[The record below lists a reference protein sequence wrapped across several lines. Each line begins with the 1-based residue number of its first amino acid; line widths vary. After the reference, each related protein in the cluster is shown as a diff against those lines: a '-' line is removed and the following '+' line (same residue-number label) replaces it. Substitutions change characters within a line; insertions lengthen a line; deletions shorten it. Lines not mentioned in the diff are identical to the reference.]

1 MFDGRWRHAVDR
13 TTKPVGTALVRAG
26 ITADVLTIFGLVM
39 SVVTA
44 LAVGSGHLVA
54 GIFLLFPTGLPDL
67 FDGPV
72 AKASGR
78 ASVRGA
84 FFDSVADRI
93 SDAFLFGGV
102 AWYLAARHH
111 GEMVLLPFAILAVT
125 SLISYQRAKAEL
137 LGLSA
142 KGGLMERAERFILL
156 GLCFIAGAVSAAALV
171 PALWVFFGLL
181 CATAVGR
188 FVNVWKEAEGP
199 PPLVPTRAV
208 LGRGRHGRHASGA
221 GPLARRTGGLAL
233 ADLARSPCPSRRPR
247 GARRGA
253 RAAPPSPSGR
263 WRARRAGVPSSRSGR
278 IWRARREARP
288 TARSRPSARVA
299 RLLSRAPPRSD
310 LLAPVPDVSDTVRV
324 PIDEQHRHPSPDAV
338 EPTPT
343 AGAWAA
349 YLDVPRPRDGHAEA
363 ARGRGR
369 RGRRRWWRWCCRRLG
384 QGGRHVRAPPAAG
397 ARPRAERRR
406 GRGHRHGGPF

>member
-13 TTKPVGTALVRAG
+13 TTKPVGTVLVRAG

-44 LAVGSGHLVA
+44 FVVGSGHLVA
-54 GIFLLFPTGLPDL
+54 GVFLLFPTGLPDL

-156 GLCFIAGAVSAAALV
+156 GLCFIAGAVSASALV

-181 CATAVGR
+181 SATALGR
-188 FVNVWKEAEGP
+188 FVSVWKEAEGP
-199 PPLVPTRAV
+199 PPVVPVRAAFASAGAADSDVSRRALARWREGRVDSRWRAWRETRAQ
-208 LGRGRHGRHASGA
+208 RDAA
-221 GPLARRTGGLAL
+221 GVRVTV
-233 ADLARSPCPSRRPR
+233 PR
-247 GARRGA
+247 
-253 RAAPPSPSGR
+253 RAAQPSGR

-278 IWRARREARP
+278 IWRARREARH
-288 TARSRPSARVA
+288 ASR
-299 RLLSRAPPRSD
+299 
-310 LLAPVPDVSDTVRV
+310 
-324 PIDEQHRHPSPDAV
+324 
-338 EPTPT
+338 
-343 AGAWAA
+343 G
-349 YLDVPRPRDGHAEA
+349 
-363 ARGRGR
+363 GR
-369 RGRRRWWRWCCRRLG
+369 R
-384 QGGRHVRAPPAAG
+384 PAS
-397 ARPRAERRR
+397 R
-406 GRGHRHGGPF
+406 GF

>member
-13 TTKPVGTALVRAG
+13 TTKPVGTALVRVG
-26 ITADVLTIFGLVM
+26 ITADVLTIFGLAM

-44 LAVGSGHLVA
+44 LAVGSGHLIA

-156 GLCFIAGAVSAAALV
+156 GLCFIAASISAAAFV
-171 PALWVFFGLL
+171 PSLWVFLGLL
-181 CATAVGR
+181 CATAIGR

-199 PPLVPTRAV
+199 PPVVASRVLAEADMDVTRRALVRWREGRVDSRWRAW
-208 LGRGRHGRHASGA
+208 RE
-221 GPLARRTGGLAL
+221 ARAHRDAL
-233 ADLARSPCPSRRPR
+233 
-247 GARRGA
+247 GA
-253 RAAPPSPSGR
+253 RAAVPRRAAQPSGR

-288 TARSRPSARVA
+288 AARS
-299 RLLSRAPPRSD
+299 
-310 LLAPVPDVSDTVRV
+310 
-324 PIDEQHRHPSPDAV
+324 
-338 EPTPT
+338 
-343 AGAWAA
+343 
-349 YLDVPRPRDGHAEA
+349 
-363 ARGRGR
+363 GR
-369 RGRRRWWRWCCRRLG
+369 R
-384 QGGRHVRAPPAAG
+384 PAS
-397 ARPRAERRR
+397 R
-406 GRGHRHGGPF
+406 GF

>member
-13 TTKPVGTALVRAG
+13 TTKPVGSALVRVG

-44 LAVGSGHLVA
+44 FAVGSGRLVT

-156 GLCFIAGAVSAAALV
+156 GLCFIAAAVSAAAFV

-181 CATAVGR
+181 CATAIGR

-199 PPLVPTRAV
+199 PPLVSSRAMLAEADIDVTRRA
-208 LGRGRHGRHASGA
+208 
-221 GPLARRTGGLAL
+221 LARWREGRVDSRWRTW
-233 ADLARSPCPSRRPR
+233 RE
-247 GARRGA
+247 A
-253 RAAPPSPSGR
+253 RAHRDALGAHAAVPRRAAQPSGR

-288 TARSRPSARVA
+288 
-299 RLLSRAPPRSD
+299 
-310 LLAPVPDVSDTVRV
+310 
-324 PIDEQHRHPSPDAV
+324 
-338 EPTPT
+338 
-343 AGAWAA
+343 
-349 YLDVPRPRDGHAEA
+349 A
-363 ARGRGR
+363 ARGGR
-369 RGRRRWWRWCCRRLG
+369 R
-384 QGGRHVRAPPAAG
+384 PSS
-397 ARPRAERRR
+397 R
-406 GRGHRHGGPF
+406 GF

>member
-13 TTKPVGTALVRAG
+13 STKPVGTALVRVG
-26 ITADVLTIFGLVM
+26 ITADVLTVFGLAM
-39 SVVTA
+39 SVITA
-44 LAVGSGHLVA
+44 FVVGSGHLFW

-102 AWYLAARHH
+102 AWYLAASHH

-156 GLCFIAGAVSAAALV
+156 GLCFVAGSISISAFV
-171 PALWVFFGLL
+171 PSLWVFFGLL
-181 CATAVGR
+181 SATAVGR

-199 PPLVPTRAV
+199 PPAAAARVVFADADADSDVAHRALARWREGRVDSRWRAWRETRAH
-208 LGRGRHGRHASGA
+208 RDGA
-221 GPLARRTGGLAL
+221 GV
-233 ADLARSPCPSRRPR
+233 
-247 GARRGA
+247 
-253 RAAPPSPSGR
+253 RAAVPRRAAQPSGR

-278 IWRARREARP
+278 IWRARRAARP
-288 TARSRPSARVA
+288 ASRS
-299 RLLSRAPPRSD
+299 
-310 LLAPVPDVSDTVRV
+310 
-324 PIDEQHRHPSPDAV
+324 
-338 EPTPT
+338 
-343 AGAWAA
+343 
-349 YLDVPRPRDGHAEA
+349 
-363 ARGRGR
+363 GR
-369 RGRRRWWRWCCRRLG
+369 R
-384 QGGRHVRAPPAAG
+384 PAS
-397 ARPRAERRR
+397 R
-406 GRGHRHGGPF
+406 GF